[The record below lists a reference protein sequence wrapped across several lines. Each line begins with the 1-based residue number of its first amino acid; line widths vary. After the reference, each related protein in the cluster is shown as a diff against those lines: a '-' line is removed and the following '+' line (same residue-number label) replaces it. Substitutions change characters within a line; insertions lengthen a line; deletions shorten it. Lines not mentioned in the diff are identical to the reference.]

1 MARMS
6 RDSFA
11 KATGAFG
18 RTAEDLEKEAHADKI
33 PEKNCGVCKHY
44 LENTYASDGRGTCST
59 LKDGSD
65 ITSDPPVFV
74 LEGKNGCMLRILTDA
89 SKCKYFEKMEFID
102 HDGTECSDPMY
113 RRSMRQL
120 QDK

>member
-11 KATGAFG
+11 KASGVFG
-18 RTAEDLEKEAHADKI
+18 MTAADVEKQSLAEV
-33 PEKNCGVCKHY
+33 PEKNCGVCKNY
-44 LENTYASDGRGTCST
+44 LENTYTSDGRGTCNV

-65 ITSDPPVFV
+65 ITSDPPI
-74 LEGKNGCMLRILTDA
+74 LKMEGKNGYQLKILTDA
-89 SKCKYFEKMEFID
+89 AKCTYFEKMEFID
-102 HDGTECSDPMY
+102 HDGHECSDPKY

>member
-18 RTAEDLEKEAHADKI
+18 RTAEDLEKESQADKV

-44 LENTYASDGRGTCST
+44 LESTYSSDGRGTCAV

-65 ITSDPPVFV
+65 IISDPPVFIM
-74 LEGKNGCMLRILTDA
+74 EGKNGYSLRILTDA
-89 SKCKYFEKMEFID
+89 AKCKYYERMEFID
-102 HDGTECSDPMY
+102 KDGTECSDPML